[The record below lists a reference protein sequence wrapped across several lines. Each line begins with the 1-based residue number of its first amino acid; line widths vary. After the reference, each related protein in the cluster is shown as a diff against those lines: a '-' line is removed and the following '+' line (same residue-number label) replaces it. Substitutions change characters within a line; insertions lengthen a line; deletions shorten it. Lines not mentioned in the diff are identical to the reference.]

1 MLVLDESHESRARRE
16 RTTFPLTPLADA
28 MFQLLIFFMLTAG
41 LSPYSLLTLQSG
53 VSTAGDTA
61 PETPQPPPVTPEDA
75 TIAIWTLDAGRILS
89 AGLEFDY
96 DKLDELMGALEAS
109 GTSQVVLIATPD
121 ASVQDLALVLEALQ
135 GAPIARVQ
143 LVRQA
148 GD

>member
-1 MLVLDESHESRARRE
+1 MLVLDEGDESRARRE

-53 VSTAGDTA
+53 VSTAADSA
-61 PETPQPPPVTPEDA
+61 AETPQPPQAPPEDA
-75 TIAIWTLDAGRILS
+75 NRAIWTLDAGRILS
-89 AGLEFDY
+89 AGQEFEY
-96 DKLDELMGALEAS
+96 DKLDSLIGALEAS
-109 GTSQVVLIATPD
+109 GAAQVILIATPD

-135 GAPIARVQ
+135 GAPVARVQ